1 MWAVAGSR
9 SLPAGGAGAI
19 ASALAGLPPGSRVA
33 VGCCVGADAAV
44 LAALPASRL
53 AVFAAFGPGGAGAC
67 SLSAVG
73 PVALAASAGA
83 SVSWWAGGGP
93 AVPLYARL
101 AARTRAV
108 VAAASSGLL
117 LFPASPSSRGSCGA
131 RAGCGGGTVEFFGFG
146 PATARAEGLGAIAAC
161 CGGMA
166 VARGVAV
173 LGAGQRKAC

>member
-117 LFPASPSSRGSCGA
+117 LFPASPSSRGSWLAA
-131 RAGCGGGTVEFFGFG
+131 R
-146 PATARAEGLGAIAAC
+146 L
-161 CGGMA
+161 A
-166 VARGVAV
+166 VARGLAVVVVPLSFSASALPPLGPRAWAPSPLVA
-173 LGAGQRKAC
+173 GAWQWRGASLF